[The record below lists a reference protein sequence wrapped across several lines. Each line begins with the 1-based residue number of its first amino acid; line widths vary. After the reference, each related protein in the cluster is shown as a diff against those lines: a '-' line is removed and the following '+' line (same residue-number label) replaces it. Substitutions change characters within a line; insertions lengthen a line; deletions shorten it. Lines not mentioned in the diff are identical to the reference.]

1 MTNLF
6 LELGLIVA
14 LAGGLSLV
22 ASALKQPLIIA
33 YIATGILASPLIFFG
48 ERETIE
54 VLAQIGV
61 ALLLFIVGL
70 GLNPTVLKKIGRVA
84 LVTGVIQMA
93 VIAAVAYALTRFF
106 GYDTMPSLM
115 MGAALAFSS
124 TIIVVHIL
132 GERAQLERLYGTITV
147 GILIVQDIAAI
158 VLLMAFTSAGVGM
171 ANAEEL
177 GMLAF
182 RGVALLFVLVI
193 VGLYVMPRVTRTVA
207 TSRELLF
214 ILSLAWLFV
223 VAGIFYTAGFSI
235 EVGALLAGVT
245 LSMSAYRFEISARLR
260 SIRDFF
266 IILFFVLLGLSTDF
280 SHVAAVLPWVLILS
294 ALVMV
299 GKPLIIMFVMG
310 RLGYTRR
317 TYFFTG
323 ISLAQISEFSFILVA
338 LGVTA
343 GTVPEELLTTVTL
356 VGIITITLSTYLMYY
371 GGQIFRALER
381 VVGIFE
387 RRDSTREIE
396 DQHHEPK
403 FLLFGHNRIGYAIV
417 EYVRKTRT
425 PLMVI
430 DYDPAVVER
439 LEVQGVPVRYGDASD
454 AELLHSLP
462 WQKIECILSTI
473 PTEEVS
479 MLIIQAGRRYRRHA
493 RVFVTS
499 HDIDEALRLYQA
511 GASFVIMPHF
521 LGGNFLADAL
531 AHMKR
536 ETRYVERIRRRALA
550 ELRARKALGHSHPHD
565 TT

>member
-84 LVTGVIQMA
+84 LVTGVIQMG
-93 VIAAVAYALTRFF
+93 VIAAAAYALMRFF
-106 GYDTMPSLM
+106 GYDAMPSLM

-132 GERAQLERLYGTITV
+132 GERAQLERLYGHITV
-147 GILIVQDIAAI
+147 GILIVQDIAA
-158 VLLMAFTSAGVGM
+158 VFLLMAATSAGVGM
-171 ANAEEL
+171 ISAEEVA
-177 GMLAF
+177 MLAF
-182 RGVALLFVLVI
+182 RGVALLFVLLI
-193 VGLYVMPRVTRTVA
+193 VGLYVMPRVA
-207 TSRELLF
+207 QGAAKSRELLF
-214 ILSLAWLFV
+214 IMSLAWLFV
-223 VAGIFYTAGFSI
+223 VAGVFYTAGFSL

-245 LSMSAYRFEISARLR
+245 LSMSVYRFEISARLR

-266 IILFFVLLGLSTDF
+266 IILFFVLLGLSTDL
-280 SHVAAVLPWVLILS
+280 SYVATVWPWVLTLS
-294 ALVMV
+294 ALVIV
-299 GKPLIIMFVMG
+299 GKPLLIMFVMG

-317 TYFFTG
+317 TYFFVG

-338 LGVTA
+338 LGVSG
-343 GTVPEELLTTVTL
+343 GTVPEELLTTVML

-371 GGQIFRALER
+371 GEQLFRVLER
-381 VVGIFE
+381 VVGVFE
-387 RRDSTREIE
+387 CRDVARETE
-396 DQHHEPK
+396 EQRHEPRY
-403 FLLFGHNRIGYAIV
+403 LLFGHNRIGYAIV
-417 EYVRKTRT
+417 EYLRKMRI
-425 PLMVI
+425 PFLVI
-430 DYDPAVVER
+430 DYDPAVIER
-439 LEVQGVPVRYGDASD
+439 MAAQGIPARYGDAGD
-454 AELLHSLP
+454 EDLLQSLP
-462 WQKIECILSTI
+462 WRNVQCILSTI
-473 PTEEVS
+473 PTEEVN
-479 MLIIQAGRRYRRHA
+479 MLLLRAGRRYRRQA
-493 RVFVTS
+493 RVLVTS

-521 LGGNFLADAL
+521 LGGNFVAELLAAL
-531 AHMKR
+531 KR
-536 ETRYVERIRRRALA
+536 EPTSLQRVKRRALM
-550 ELRARKALGHSHPHD
+550 ELRARKALGHDHPHYLG
-565 TT
+565 